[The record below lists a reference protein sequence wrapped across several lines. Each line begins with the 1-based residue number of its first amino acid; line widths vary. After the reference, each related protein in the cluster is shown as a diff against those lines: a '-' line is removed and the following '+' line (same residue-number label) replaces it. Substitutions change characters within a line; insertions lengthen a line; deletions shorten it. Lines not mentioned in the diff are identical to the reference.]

1 MAKIPE
7 GFSTVTPTLVVNGAA
22 KAIEQ
27 YKKAF
32 GATETYRLN
41 CADSGKIMHA
51 CIQVGTSKIFLCDTH
66 PEMCAAPT
74 QSNFYLYFKDVD
86 ATFKQAKQAGMQESS
101 PVQDMF
107 WGDRYALATDP
118 SGTPWGIATHIED
131 VPPEAM
137 KERMMKQMAEMGAE
151 GEAAPPT
158 EATPP
163 PQP

>member
-107 WGDRYALATDP
+107 WGDRTGNVKDAFGNSWTLAT
-118 SGTPWGIATHIED
+118 HVRD
-131 VPPEAM
+131 VSPE
-137 KERMMKQMAEMGAE
+137 EME
-151 GEAAPPT
+151 KAAKHMGK
-158 EATPP
+158 AA
-163 PQP
+163 